1 MMYMD
6 LVPLHSTSLPF
17 SKPWQRRQALKEQF
31 HLDNEE
37 EEEPAVLSR
46 AEGVEPVV
54 EVFDDVQEGVQ
65 STVRITPL
73 DLNSEDEEEEEEEE
87 SEGGEDAHP
96 SAGPQRTSQA
106 RAYPAPAGHTDAPEA
121 RPHKKLTKAA
131 LKTMER
137 TRFKIQGKKI
147 HRGGKSA
154 ANKAAGSQRA
164 TGGKKGR
171 DSGPRETRGKGRGK
185 GKGRR

>member
-1 MMYMD
+1 MG
-6 LVPLHSTSLPF
+6 
-17 SKPWQRRQALKEQF
+17 
-31 HLDNEE
+31 NEE
-37 EEEPAVLSR
+37 EEEPALLSR

-73 DLNSEDEEEEEEEE
+73 DLNSEDEEAEEEEE
-87 SEGGEDAHP
+87 SEGGEEAHP
-96 SAGPQRTSQA
+96 NVGPQRTSQA
-106 RAYPAPAGHTDAPEA
+106 RAYPAPAGRADAPEA

-137 TRFKIQGKKI
+137 TRFKILGKKI
-147 HRGGKSA
+147 HRGGKSP

-164 TGGKKGR
+164 PGGKKGR
-171 DSGPRETRGKGRGK
+171 DIGPRETRGKGRGK